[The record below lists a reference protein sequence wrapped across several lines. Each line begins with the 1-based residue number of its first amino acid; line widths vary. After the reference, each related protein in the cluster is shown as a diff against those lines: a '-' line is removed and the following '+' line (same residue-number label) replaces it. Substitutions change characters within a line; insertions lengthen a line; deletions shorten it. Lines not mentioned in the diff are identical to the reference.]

1 MTREATYSVTVLP
14 FPSLQFAALTLMVE
28 AVGCAGAIVG
38 GTTLGALDTIVGKIS
53 AEVKGFEMKGL
64 GVEVGSRGLG
74 GIGVGVI
81 VDGAGVGVGSV
92 GVGVSCRVHDRG
104 RIIFCSGWFLGMTSR
119 TIATFWGSG
128 ELQATIHKASKK
140 SGATSW
146 RCTIADNP

>member
-1 MTREATYSVTVLP
+1 
-14 FPSLQFAALTLMVE
+14 LQFVALTLIVE
-28 AVGCAGAIVG
+28 VVGCGGATVG
-38 GTTLGALDTIVGKIS
+38 GTTFGASEIAVGKIK
-53 AEVKGFEMKGL
+53 ADVNGFEMKGL
-64 GVEVGSRGLG
+64 GVEVGSLGLG